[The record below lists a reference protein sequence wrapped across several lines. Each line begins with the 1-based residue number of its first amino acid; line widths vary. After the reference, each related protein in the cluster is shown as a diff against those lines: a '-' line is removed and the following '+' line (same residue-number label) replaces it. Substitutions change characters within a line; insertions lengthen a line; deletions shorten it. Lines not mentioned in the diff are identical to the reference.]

1 MRYGKNCL
9 VSNIEENVQVCEE
22 YADTFEKSN
31 VDDLKEKL
39 EICLN
44 RKESE
49 RKNSKEISDY
59 VLNKYNWDDVVKKTE
74 ELYK

>member
-1 MRYGKNCL
+1 MAVL
-9 VSNIEENVQVCEE
+9 DNIEENVQVCEN
-22 YADTFEKSN
+22 YADTFKKSN

-44 RKESE
+44 REENE
-49 RKNSKEISDY
+49 RKDSKEISDY